1 MDLCDFHVHS
11 TASDGRL
18 SPLELVNEASSAGL
32 CGLALADHDTL
43 AGVQEASDRASELEV
58 FYIPAVELSVDL
70 HIGGSAHLLGYF
82 PGVAT
87 DVLLDPD
94 SELQKTLETVIHGRN
109 TRNPAIVQKFMELG
123 FDITMEDV
131 MEEAG
136 DSVVGRPH
144 IAAVMVKKGFAGSTE
159 EVFNRYL
166 GSGKPAY
173 VQRTRLGD
181 YKAVEIITQSGGLP
195 VLAHPVYIQTDGIK
209 GLEALICSLADAGL
223 AGLEAFYPEHDERMI
238 KFLKKTAVKRN
249 LFLTGGSDFHGI
261 KHPLPGW
268 NEGSFGV
275 RTEDVRQFMEVCR
288 SRERRSNGKTER
300 SGQEDRGNR

>member
-1 MDLCDFHVHS
+1 LSFCDFHVHS

-18 SPLELVNEASSAGL
+18 SPLELVNEAVSSGL
-32 CGLALADHDTL
+32 CGLALTDHDTL
-43 AGVQEASDRASELEV
+43 AGVPEASQRALELGL

-82 PGVAT
+82 PGMSAAA
-87 DVLLDPD
+87 LLDP
-94 SELQKTLETVIHGRN
+94 ETEFQKTLESVINGRN
-109 TRNPAIVQKFMELG
+109 TRNPAIVERFVELG

-131 MEEAG
+131 MAEAG
-136 DSVVGRPH
+136 EAVVGRPH
-144 IAAVMVKKGFAGSTE
+144 IAAVMVKKGYAGSTE
-159 EVFNRYL
+159 EVFDKYL

-181 YKAVEIITQSGGLP
+181 YKAIHIISQSGGLP

-223 AGLEAFYPEHDERMI
+223 AGLEAFYPEHDARMI
-238 KFLKKTAVKRN
+238 KFLKKTAAKRN

-261 KHPLPGW
+261 RHPLPEWGT
-268 NEGSFGV
+268 GSFGV
-275 RTEDVRQFMEVCR
+275 RTEDVRQFMEVCQ
-288 SRERRSNGKTER
+288 SMERRSNGKT
-300 SGQEDRGNR
+300 Q